1 MTISTNTNQQNRNQE
16 LKIEA
21 SKSQKRL
28 AGLVGVAGYQCYA
41 DATRSLEAAG
51 YAGSAVPAGH
61 SWRSAAK
68 LNDAELVAA
77 CTLEVMTGH
86 EQFKVEY

>member
-1 MTISTNTNQQNRNQE
+1 MTISTNTQEQNRNQE

-28 AGLVGVAGYQCYA
+28 AGLVGVAGFQCYA

-68 LNDAELVAA
+68 LNDAEIVAA
-77 CTLEVMTGH
+77 CTLEVMTGR
-86 EQFKVEY
+86 EQFAVEY